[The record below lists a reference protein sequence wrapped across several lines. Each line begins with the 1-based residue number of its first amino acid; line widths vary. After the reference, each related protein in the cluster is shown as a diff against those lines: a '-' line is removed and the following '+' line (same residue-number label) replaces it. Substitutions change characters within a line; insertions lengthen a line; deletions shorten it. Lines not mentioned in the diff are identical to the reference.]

1 MKSIYQAAH
10 GVDAHMVRALLEQ
23 AGIPAQ
29 VRGEYLQGA
38 LGELPVSGMVAVWVP
53 EGEAARARE
62 LVLDWERS
70 VPEEDLEDEQDA
82 ESVADIHQP
91 RPRGRATA
99 LVAALLLVPVLWWAV
114 VRILG

>member
-53 EGEAARARE
+53 EADAARARE

-70 VPEEDLEDEQDA
+70 VPEEELSAEQDA
-82 ESVADIHQP
+82 ASVPSADQP

-99 LVAALLLVPVLWWAV
+99 LVAALLLVPVLWWAA

>member
-10 GVDAHMVRALLEQ
+10 GVDAHMIRALLEQ

-38 LGELPVSGMVAVWVP
+38 LGEIPVSGMVAVWVP
-53 EGEAARARE
+53 EADAARARE

-70 VPEEDLEDEQDA
+70 VPEEDLDDEQDVEFLPA
-82 ESVADIHQP
+82 VHAP

-99 LVAALLLVPVLWWAV
+99 LVAALLLVPVLWWAAL
-114 VRILG
+114 RILG

>member
-1 MKSIYQAAH
+1 MKSIYQAAP

-53 EGEAARARE
+53 EADAARARE
-62 LVLDWERS
+62 LVLDWERA
-70 VPEEDLEDEQDA
+70 VPEEAVDDEPDA
-82 ESVADIHQP
+82 ESVGDVRHP
-91 RPRGRATA
+91 RPSGRAKA
-99 LVAALLLVPVLWWAV
+99 LVAALLLVPVLWWAA

>member
-53 EGEAARARE
+53 EADAARARE

-70 VPEEDLEDEQDA
+70 VPEEDGDDEQDTGSA
-82 ESVADIHQP
+82 GHARQP
-91 RPRGRATA
+91 RPRGRAKA
-99 LVAALLLVPVLWWAV
+99 LVAALLLVPMLWWAA
-114 VRILG
+114 VRILS

>member
-1 MKSIYQAAH
+1 MKSVYQAAH

-38 LGELPVSGMVAVWVP
+38 LGELPVNGMVTVWVP
-53 EGEAARARE
+53 EADAGRARE
-62 LVLDWERS
+62 LVLAWERS
-70 VPEEDLEDEQDA
+70 VPEEDVDDGRGA
-82 ESVADIHQP
+82 ESVPAAHEP

-99 LVAALLLVPVLWWAV
+99 AIAALLLVPVLWWAV

>member
-38 LGELPVSGMVAVWVP
+38 LGELPVNGMVTVWVP
-53 EGEAARARE
+53 GPDAARARE
-62 LVLDWERS
+62 LVRDWEQA
-70 VPEEDLEDEQDA
+70 VPESSDTADDA
-82 ESVADIHQP
+82 TGSGPDAP
-91 RPRGRATA
+91 RPRTGGVATA
-99 LVAALLLVPVLWWAV
+99 VVAALLLIPVLWWAFT
-114 VRILG
+114 RLLG

>member
-53 EGEAARARE
+53 QSDAARARE

-70 VPEEDLEDEQDA
+70 VPEEDLDDEQDV
-82 ESVADIHQP
+82 ESGPGIHEP
-91 RPRGRATA
+91 RPRGRVSA
-99 LVAALLLVPVLWWAV
+99 LIAALLLVPVLWWAV

>member
-10 GVDAHMVRALLEQ
+10 GVDAHMIRALLEQ

-53 EGEAARARE
+53 EADAARARE

-70 VPEEDLEDEQDA
+70 VPEEDVDVEQDA
-82 ESVADIHQP
+82 GAAGDALQP
-91 RPRGRATA
+91 RPSGRAKA
-99 LVAALLLVPVLWWAV
+99 LVAALLLVPVLWWAA